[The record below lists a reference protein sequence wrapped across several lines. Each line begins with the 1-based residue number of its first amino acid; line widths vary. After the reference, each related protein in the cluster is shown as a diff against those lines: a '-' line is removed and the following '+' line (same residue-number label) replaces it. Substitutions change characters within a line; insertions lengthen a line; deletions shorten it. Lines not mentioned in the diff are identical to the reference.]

1 LPPAMIEPQDE
12 IASWRTK
19 VATSSSSGFEGDAPI
34 EVLDAEDVLGIG
46 LGSDILVVDDDAT
59 NLTAYE
65 AALAPLGRALV
76 LVQSGVAALARLL
89 EQDFALLL
97 LDVSMPDMTGLE
109 TARRIRQRPRNRGLP
124 IIFIT
129 GMTSS
134 VDVVL
139 EAYEAGAFDF
149 IVKPILPEVLRAKA
163 RVYLQLQERTQ
174 ALRRHAAQLR
184 AAHKLL
190 EEADEKLRDR
200 DAAAATARRLQ
211 KLQEA
216 TAALAQASTP
226 AEVAA
231 VAVRLGAEAVDASAA
246 CLWGVR
252 ADGALTLEGS
262 QGVPEPYLDGWRVI
276 APDSALLMTRV
287 LHSRQ
292 PIWIENEAD
301 FVREAPEIYDRA
313 RAAGRVLGLS
323 VLPLVAGERAIGV
336 LAFSFGADHAFPDED
351 RRFLAAIARTCE
363 QALDRSRLYV
373 AEAVARRTAED
384 ANRRKDEF
392 LAMLGH
398 ELRNPLWAAVTA
410 LESIKLS
417 GKAAAGSAGNDLGPE
432 LAIVGRQVDRLT
444 HIVGDLLDVA
454 RITRGKITLRRE
466 AVQLAGAV
474 ADALAGAR
482 PLIERRAHEVAVD
495 IADQLLV
502 DADRHRVRQVLE
514 NLLFNA
520 AEYTAE
526 HGRIEIAAQ
535 ADGGFAQIIVRDNGR
550 GIPASLLSSLFE
562 LFVQGEQPLDR
573 SQGGL
578 GVGLTIARR
587 LVELHGGT
595 IDAHS
600 GGPGTGATFTVRWPL
615 ASERTPTGELRP
627 LPRPSATIPR
637 RILIVDDNIDAAELL
652 AALLETLG
660 HAVALAHDGA
670 AALAIAPGFAPD
682 VALLDIGLPLMDG
695 YELAQRLRQLEGCRQ
710 TLLVAVT
717 GYGQADDRQRSRDA
731 GFAHHLVKPVELATL
746 TALLDTV
753 RDGE

>member
-1 LPPAMIEPQDE
+1 MLEPQDE
-12 IASWRTK
+12 SASWRTK
-19 VATSSSSGFEGDAPI
+19 IVTSSSSGLEGDAPI
-34 EVLDAEDVLGIG
+34 EVLDADDVLGIG
-46 LGSDILVVDDDAT
+46 LGSDILVVDDDAG
-59 NLTAYE
+59 NLAAYE
-65 AALAPLGRALV
+65 AALAPLGRSLV
-76 LVQSGVAALARLL
+76 LVQSGVAALAKLL

-129 GMTSS
+129 GMESS
-134 VDVVL
+134 ADIVL
-139 EAYEAGAFDF
+139 EAYDAGAFDF
-149 IVKPILPEVLRAKA
+149 IVKPVLPEVLRAKT

-190 EEADEKLRDR
+190 DEADEKLRER
-200 DAAAATARRLQ
+200 EAAAATARRLQ
-211 KLQEA
+211 KLQDA

-231 VAVRLGAEAVDASAA
+231 VAVRLGAEAVEASAG

-252 ADGALTLEGS
+252 PDGGLVVEGS
-262 QGVPEPYLDGWRVI
+262 QGVPDAYLDAWRVI
-276 APDSALLMTRV
+276 PPDSTLSLARV
-287 LHSRQ
+287 LRERQ
-292 PIWIENEAD
+292 PLWVENEAD
-301 FVREAPEIYDRA
+301 FQREAPDLYDRA
-313 RAAGRVLGLS
+313 RAASRVAGFA
-323 VLPLVAGERAIGV
+323 VLPLVAGERAIGA
-336 LAFSFGADHAFPDED
+336 LSFSFGGDHAFPDEE
-351 RRFLAAIARTCE
+351 RRFLTAIARTCE

-373 AEAVARRTAED
+373 AEAIARRAAEE

-398 ELRNPLWAAVTA
+398 ELRNPLWAVVTA
-410 LESIKLS
+410 LESIKA
-417 GKAAAGSAGNDLGPE
+417 GKAAGAPAGDGPE
-432 LAIVGRQVDRLT
+432 LAIVERQVERLT

-474 ADALAGAR
+474 GDALAGAR
-482 PLIERRAHEVAVD
+482 PLIERRAHHVTIR
-495 IADQLLV
+495 IADELLV
-502 DADRHRVRQVLE
+502 DADRHRIRQVFE

-526 HGRIEIAAQ
+526 RGRIEITAEP
-535 ADGGFAQIIVRDNGR
+535 DGKFARITVRDDGR
-550 GIPASLLSSLFE
+550 GIPALLLPSLFE

-600 GGPGTGATFTVRWPL
+600 DGPGTGATFTVRWPL
-615 ASERTPTGELRP
+615 ASERTPTAELRP
-627 LPRPSATIPR
+627 LPRPTAGVAR

-652 AALLETLG
+652 AALLQTLG
-660 HAVALAHDGA
+660 HDVALAHDGA
-670 AALAIAPGFAPD
+670 AALDIAPGFAPD
-682 VALLDIGLPLMDG
+682 VALLDIGLPNMDG
-695 YELAQRLRQLEGCRQ
+695 YELARRLRQFEACRR

-746 TALLDTV
+746 TALLATV
-753 RDGE
+753 RDDE